1 MTDLSIIVISYNTR
15 KMTLACLKSIFQQ
28 TRDISF
34 EVIVLDNNSQDN
46 SAEEIAAAFPQV
58 KLLALKEN
66 LGFAGGNNL
75 AAREVSG
82 EFLLLINPDTVVLDG
97 AIQKLV
103 RFAKANPAA
112 GIWGGRTL
120 FGDKTLNP
128 ASCWRKPSVWEI
140 FCRSFMLAS
149 FFPNSFLFNTGSYGG
164 WDRST
169 VRQVDVVS
177 GCFFLLKRELWEKL
191 NGFSSEFFMYG
202 EEADLCLRAHRIG
215 AKPMVTP
222 EATII
227 HYGGASEKIL
237 ADKMVKLL
245 RAKRLIMK
253 NYWSSWKYN
262 LGKSIFLMYPLTR
275 MAVSKTLGLFKG
287 RFNKNVDVWSEL
299 WRRRKEWLT

>member
-1 MTDLSIIVISYNTR
+1 MTDLSIIVVSYNT
-15 KMTLACLKSIFQQ
+15 KEMTVACLESIFEQ
-28 TRDISF
+28 TNDLSF
-34 EVIVLDNNSQDN
+34 EVIVLDNDSKDN
-46 SAEEIAAAFPQV
+46 SAEEIARNFPQV

-75 AAREVSG
+75 AAKEAAG
-82 EFLLLINPDTVVLDG
+82 EYLLLINPDTIVLEA

-103 RFAKANPAA
+103 RFAKENPAA

-128 ASCWRKPSVWEI
+128 ASCWRKPKLWEI
-140 FCRSFMLAS
+140 FCRSFMLTS
-149 FFPNSFLFNTGSYGG
+149 YFPNSSVFNTGSYGG

-169 VRQVDVVS
+169 ARQVDIVS

-191 NGFSSEFFMYG
+191 DGFSPEFFMYG
-202 EEADLCLRAHRIG
+202 EEADFCLRARKFG

-245 RAKRLIMK
+245 KAKRLLMK
-253 NYWSSWKYN
+253 NHWSASTYF
-262 LGKSIFLMYPLTR
+262 LGKLIFQMYPFNR
-275 MAVSKTLGLFKG
+275 MLMSKTLGLFK
-287 RFNKNVDVWSEL
+287 KNFRKNQDVWREL
-299 WRRRKEWLT
+299 WQRRKEWLA